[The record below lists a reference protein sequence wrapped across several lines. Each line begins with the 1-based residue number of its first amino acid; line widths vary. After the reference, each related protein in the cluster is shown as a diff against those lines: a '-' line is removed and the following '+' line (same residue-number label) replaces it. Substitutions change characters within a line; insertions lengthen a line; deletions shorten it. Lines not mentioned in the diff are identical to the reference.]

1 MINKVRVSVKIPT
14 NIEYF
19 NYLVKKDKVNSQ
31 PNLAKNQEMIA
42 SIAEFEERITT
53 KMI

>member
-1 MINKVRVSVKIPT
+1 MVRVNIPT
-14 NIEYF
+14 SIEYF

-31 PNLAKNQEMIA
+31 PNLANNQEMIA
-42 SIAEFEERITT
+42 HIEEFEGRITT